1 MRLGVLVAVF
11 VAPLVV
17 SAALAD
23 IAPTPD
29 RGPPSGDAGGL
40 TFMVQSVQVE
50 FGPANGPHYYKTEQV
65 VVLTG
70 CAEQTPNCALA
81 RAKNVVGMEVSAIDG
96 AELMPEKGM
105 VRQILAAFA
114 DSKAPATIALTFYA
128 RAADAQPVEVEFA
141 RR

>member
-1 MRLGVLVAVF
+1 MRLGVLAVAF
-11 VAPLVV
+11 AAPFVV

-29 RGPPSGDAGGL
+29 RGPPLGEAGGL
-40 TFMVQSVQVE
+40 RFMVQSVQVA

-65 VVLTG
+65 VVLTD
-70 CAEQTPNCALA
+70 CAEQTPNCSLA
-81 RAKNVVGMEVSAIDG
+81 RAKGVVGMEVSDVDG
-96 AELMPEKGM
+96 RGLRPEKGM
-105 VRQILAAFA
+105 VRQILDAFA

-128 RAADAQPVEVEFA
+128 RAADSQPVEVKFA